1 QHAPLL
7 KPNGNLMLFDNGGT
21 NRNFSGSGQY
31 SRAVEYEINRENKT
45 VKQVW
50 EYGKSRGISTFS
62 SIVSDVDLLVNSN
75 HVIFSP
81 GSVRNSTNYGK
92 VIEID
97 YDTKNIVFEATLV
110 TLSPAFTVAFH
121 RTERLNLY
129 P

>member
-1 QHAPLL
+1 
-7 KPNGNLMLFDNGGT
+7 MLFDNGGS

-31 SRAVEYEINRENKT
+31 SRAVEYEINTTNKT

-50 EYGKSRGISTFS
+50 DYGKNSGASTFS
-62 SIVSDVDLLVNSN
+62 SIVSDVDLLVASN

-81 GSVRNSTNYGK
+81 GAVRNVTNYGK
-92 VIEID
+92 VIEVD
-97 YDTKNIVFEATLV
+97 YTTKNILFEATLTPPHSSFGV
-110 TLSPAFTVAFH
+110 TFH